1 MINRKGIYAARKV
14 FEETGY
20 DALSDISINDFA
32 IGLGAFV
39 KEEPMTGAEG
49 RIVFSGD
56 EAIITLNSNI
66 DLITKKRFIL
76 AHELGHFRMHKGL
89 SNKFEDTG
97 KTLDDWLARGDQELE
112 ANDFAKEFLMPE
124 HVFKPKAR
132 GKFSFDLIKSLSS
145 HFNTSLT
152 ATFLRYKDL
161 GDFPVGIVYSEN
173 RIVRWTQFSDDFVM
187 QFIPY
192 NSKIPVYSVAWET
205 YEGDSYDSPEPVD
218 AKEWFANDFKLK
230 YNLDLELYEQCFKVA
245 DNAVLSCLWT
255 K

>member
-1 MINRKGIYAARKV
+1 MVNRKGIIAARKV

-20 DALSDISINDFA
+20 DALADISINDFA
-32 IGLGAFV
+32 LGLGAFV
-39 KEEPMTGAEG
+39 KEEPMSAEG

-56 EAIITLNSNI
+56 DAIITLNSNI

-76 AHELGHFRMHKGL
+76 AHELGHFRMHKAL

-97 KTLDDWLARGDQELE
+97 KTLNDWLAKGEHELE

-124 HVFKPKAR
+124 HIFKPIAK
-132 GKFSFDLIKSLSS
+132 GKFSFDLIKSLAI

-152 ATFLRYKDL
+152 STFLRYGDL
-161 GDFPVGIVYSEN
+161 GDFPVALVYSEN
-173 RIVRWTQFSDDFVM
+173 KIVKWTQFSDDFVM

-205 YEGDSYDSPEPVD
+205 YEGENYNSPESVE
-218 AKEWFANDFKLK
+218 AKEWFANDYKLK

-245 DNAVLSCLWT
+245 DNAVLSCIWT